1 MNKSHKGIRNCY
13 FLFISVMIY
22 IKKSKKATNTFIIS
36 NYFFTFAQ
44 NLVENYYGGILQVY

>member
-44 NLVENYYGGILQVY
+44 NLDYYVF